1 MNKETASFQDN
12 IRRVFIRFSLLPVG
26 IIAALAIALFALLWT
41 YFTAHFNEQD
51 SKNVASELT
60 RTMNIYHNM
69 ITDIERS
76 VSDAGGEIEGDRIFS
91 ILYKSTAEFGEIGDL
106 TILTPTGEVVF
117 SSNDNVP
124 SYLTSEIYSDWGVWH
139 SVRTGNGTV
148 ATLFYDRDLYIAKGI
163 FDNGELSCAI
173 VYAVPK
179 DVISRAT
186 GNLNR
191 YFAITD
197 INGWVYESNTEILR
211 DSFGRIPEAFLS
223 GAGYTRIGGRLMYTC
238 VTDTQNGLLVVTV
251 NDISRSIMLITI
263 LAGIILIIFT
273 AILVITLRSTANSSE
288 QLTADIRKIENA
300 FDAVSS
306 GNFDVRLD
314 IDSST
319 EFKAIGNDF
328 NGMLQGLKDQIDQ
341 NRELAENVAF
351 SQVKQLESQFNPHF
365 LFNTLDNIRFMAKID
380 ANAADKM
387 IISLSGLLRYSIK
400 DAREEVTVREDL
412 ENLQSY
418 LNILQIRFNKR
429 FAYKMDVA
437 DDIMDC
443 LIPKLM
449 LQPLLENA
457 VKYGFGAKEKLTVN
471 IRGYQMQEKLI
482 FICEDDGAGI
492 EEDKL
497 ADIVATLKEDANP
510 PVHYGLFNIH
520 RRVKLLY
527 KNKGDFGLDITSRK
541 NEGTTVRIV
550 LPKHFNE
557 DR

>member
-1 MNKETASFQDN
+1 MNKATGSFQDN

-51 SKNVASELT
+51 SKNAASEISRTINICYNMLT
-60 RTMNIYHNM
+60 
-69 ITDIERS
+69 DVERS
-76 VSDAGGEIEGDRIFS
+76 ISDAGGNVESDQIFP
-91 ILYKSTAEFGEIGDL
+91 ILYRSTAEFGEIGDL
-106 TILTPTGEVVF
+106 TVLTADREVAFSSKESVPEHLTGEV
-117 SSNDNVP
+117 
-124 SYLTSEIYSDWGVWH
+124 YSDWGVWH
-139 SVRTGNGTV
+139 AVKAGKGTT
-148 ATLFYDRDLYIAKGI
+148 ATVLYNKSLYVTKGVYVG
-163 FDNGELSCAI
+163 DELSCAI
-173 VYAVPK
+173 VYEIPK
-179 DVISRAT
+179 DVITRAT
-186 GNLNR
+186 GELNR

-197 INGWVYESNTEILR
+197 KYGWIYECNTDILR
-211 DSFGRIPEAFLS
+211 DSFGRIPDAYTS
-223 GAGYTRIGGRLMYTC
+223 GAGYTKTDGRLMYTC
-238 VTDTQNGLLVVTV
+238 RTDTGKGLFVTTV
-251 NDISRSIMLITI
+251 NDISRSIRLITI
-263 LAGIILIIFT
+263 LAGIILVIFA
-273 AILVITLRSTANSSE
+273 AILFITLRSTANSSE

-300 FDAVSS
+300 FEAVSN
-306 GNFDVRLD
+306 GNFDVSLN
-314 IDSST
+314 INSST
-319 EFKAIGNDF
+319 EFEAIGNDF
-328 NGMLQGLKDQIDQ
+328 NEMLQGLKDQIDQ

-457 VKYGFGAKEKLTVN
+457 VKYGFGTKEKLTVN

-482 FICEDDGAGI
+482 FVCEDDGAGI

-497 ADIVATLKEDANP
+497 AEIVAGLKSDENP
-510 PVHYGLFNIH
+510 SVHYGLFNIH

-527 KNKGDFGLDITSRK
+527 KNNGDYGLDITSRK

-550 LPKHFNE
+550 LPKRFYE
-557 DR
+557 GK

>member
-1 MNKETASFQDN
+1 MNKETGSFQDN

-51 SKNVASELT
+51 SKSAAGEIS
-60 RTMNIYHNM
+60 RTMNICYNM
-69 ITDIERS
+69 MVDVEKAVT
-76 VSDAGGEIEGDRIFS
+76 DAGGKVESDRIFP
-91 ILYKSTAEFGEIGDL
+91 ILYKSTSGFGEIGSL
-106 TILTPTGEVVF
+106 TILTADRDVVF
-117 SSNDNVP
+117 SSNESVP
-124 SYLTSEIYSDWGVWH
+124 DYLTGEVYSDWGVWH
-139 SVRTGNGTV
+139 SVRAGGGTTTTV
-148 ATLFYDRDLYIAKGI
+148 LYDKSLYVAKGI
-163 FDNGELSCAI
+163 YTGSELSFAI
-173 VYAVPK
+173 VYEVPK
-179 DVISRAT
+179 DVITRAT
-186 GNLNR
+186 GELNR

-197 INGWVYESNTEILR
+197 RNGWIFECNTDILR
-211 DSFGRIPEAFLS
+211 DSFGRIPDTYTA
-223 GAGYTRIGGRLMYTC
+223 GTGYTKVGGRLMYTC
-238 VTDTQNGLLVVTV
+238 RTDTGKGLFVITV
-251 NDISRSIMLITI
+251 NDISRSIRLITI
-263 LAGIILIIFT
+263 LAGVILIIFI

-300 FDAVSS
+300 FDAVSN
-306 GNFDVRLD
+306 GNFDVSLD
-314 IDSST
+314 INSST

-328 NGMLQGLKDQIDQ
+328 NGMLQGLKDQIAR

-412 ENLQSY
+412 ENLRSY

-457 VKYGFGAKEKLTVN
+457 VKYGFGTKEKLTVN

-482 FICEDDGAGI
+482 FVCEDDGAGI

-497 ADIVATLKEDANP
+497 AEIIAGLKADENP
-510 PVHYGLFNIH
+510 PVHYGLYNIH

-527 KNKGDFGLDITSRK
+527 KNSGDYGLDITSRK

-550 LPKHFNE
+550 LPKRFYE
-557 DR
+557 GK

>member
-1 MNKETASFQDN
+1 MNKETGSFQDN

-41 YFTAHFNEQD
+41 YFTAHFNDPD
-51 SKNVASELT
+51 SQNAAAELS
-60 RTMNIYHNM
+60 RTMNICNNM
-69 ITDIERS
+69 ITDVERS
-76 VSDAGGEIEGDRIFS
+76 VSDAGGKVESDRIFP
-91 ILYKSTAEFGEIGDL
+91 ILYKSTADFGEIGEL
-106 TILTPTGEVVF
+106 TILTPGREVAFSSKESVPDYLTGEV
-117 SSNDNVP
+117 
-124 SYLTSEIYSDWGVWH
+124 YSDWGVWH
-139 SVRTGNGTV
+139 SIKAGRGAIAAV
-148 ATLFYDRDLYIAKGI
+148 LYDKKLYIAKGVYT
-163 FDNGELSCAI
+163 DGELSLAI
-173 VYAVPK
+173 VYEVPK
-179 DVISRAT
+179 NVISRAT
-186 GNLNR
+186 GELNR
-191 YFAITD
+191 YFAVTD
-197 INGWVYESNTEILR
+197 KNGWIYETNTDILR
-211 DSFGRIPEAFLS
+211 DSFGRIPDAYFS
-223 GAGYTRIGGRLMYTC
+223 GSGYTKVGGRLMYTC
-238 VTDTQNGLLVVTV
+238 RTDTRKGLFVTTV
-251 NDISRSIMLITI
+251 TDISRSIRLITI
-263 LAGIILIIFT
+263 LAGIILIIFI

-300 FDAVSS
+300 FEAVSN
-306 GNFDVRLD
+306 GNFDVNLN
-314 IDSST
+314 INSST
-319 EFKAIGNDF
+319 EFEAIGNDF
-328 NGMLQGLKDQIDQ
+328 NEMLRGLKDQIDQ

-412 ENLQSY
+412 ENLRSY

-429 FAYKMDVA
+429 FSYKMDVA

-482 FICEDDGAGI
+482 FVCEDDGAGI
-492 EEDKL
+492 AEDKL
-497 ADIVATLKEDANP
+497 AEIVAGLKADENP

-520 RRVKLLY
+520 RRVKLMY
-527 KNKGDFGLDITSRK
+527 KNNGDYGLDITSRK

-550 LPKHFNE
+550 LPKRFYE
-557 DR
+557 GK